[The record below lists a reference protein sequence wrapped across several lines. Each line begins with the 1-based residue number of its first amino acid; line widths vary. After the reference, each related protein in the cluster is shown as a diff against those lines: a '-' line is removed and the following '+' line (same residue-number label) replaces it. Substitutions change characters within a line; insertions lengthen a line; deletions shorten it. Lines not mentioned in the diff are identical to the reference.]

1 MALKKSKYKGP
12 KGEPIL
18 VDEDLRKEVGA
29 CEHDRI
35 DYKTLEK
42 LSNQQHQY
50 IKTILLDLKRKGSMM
65 ELWVKNSKRNTK
77 KINKDWADREA
88 KHDAQIW
95 ILRDKCNEVEKELK
109 QYQKEFPE
117 VAGELVKY
125 KSAYEDCIK
134 KNDDFVIQN
143 KELIK
148 EHNEITR
155 AYNGLHQM
163 GKYAE
168 DLGIDIS
175 KHHKQL
181 PEYEFHQKHT
191 LLESGK
197 VKHQY
202 KVRRK
207 RKPN

>member
-163 GKYAE
+163 LK
-168 DLGIDIS
+168 I
-175 KHHKQL
+175 
-181 PEYEFHQKHT
+181 
-191 LLESGK
+191 
-197 VKHQY
+197 
-202 KVRRK
+202 
-207 RKPN
+207 

>member
-88 KHDAQIW
+88 KHDAQVW

-109 QYQKEFPE
+109 QYQQEFPE